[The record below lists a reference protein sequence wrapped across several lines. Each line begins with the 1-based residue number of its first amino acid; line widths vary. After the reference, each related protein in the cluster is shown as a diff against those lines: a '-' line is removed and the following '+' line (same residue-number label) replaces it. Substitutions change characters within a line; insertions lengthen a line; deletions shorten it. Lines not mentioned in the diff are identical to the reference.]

1 MTRQRL
7 WATSIIREIQ
17 SLPNTR
23 RPSIFVKHGSVQGR
37 AAHCHLRELAI
48 RSDYTSTYIRI
59 EERMKQVRDEFHE
72 NSSHQCRVCTHASNR
87 VIYVHEDWFSLG
99 VCPCTCNPRLRV
111 GAHAR
116 NPIHVTPNSR
126 LKYCSSLRGRCTMRY
141 CWKHR
146 SENFSVWIY
155 PPFSAR
161 FAPI

>member
-1 MTRQRL
+1 MSNVDYSRDTIFAEYAPSFHFRETR
-7 WATSIIREIQ
+7 I
-17 SLPNTR
+17 
-23 RPSIFVKHGSVQGR
+23 GVQGR
-37 AAHCHLRELAI
+37 AAHRHLRELAI
-48 RSDYTSTYIRI
+48 RSDYTSMYIRI

-141 CWKHR
+141 C
-146 SENFSVWIY
+146 
-155 PPFSAR
+155 
-161 FAPI
+161 